1 MKIEMSCRKV
11 VAVKAVIA
19 LVVVATTS
27 LSHRLGQLASIF
39 CKCEKQ
45 KKKRLNQNKEAKKGG
60 NEIGFGFSHTL
71 FVTL

>member
-39 CKCEKQ
+39 LLNIS
-45 KKKRLNQNKEAKKGG
+45 RLTTSCLYHKDV
-60 NEIGFGFSHTL
+60 FSQAEE
-71 FVTL
+71 